1 MKYII
6 QENAEIIHK
15 YALNKEQTQLSEKLI
30 TNFEVIYSK
39 IIIEEGNKDKDYY
52 DKLGYILFKEIKK
65 ITDISYRCKIL
76 EKLLMEKEMIKN

>member
-1 MKYII
+1 MYG
-6 QENAEIIHK
+6 
-15 YALNKEQTQLSEKLI
+15 
-30 TNFEVIYSK
+30 K
-39 IIIEEGNKDKDYY
+39 IIVEEENKDKDYY